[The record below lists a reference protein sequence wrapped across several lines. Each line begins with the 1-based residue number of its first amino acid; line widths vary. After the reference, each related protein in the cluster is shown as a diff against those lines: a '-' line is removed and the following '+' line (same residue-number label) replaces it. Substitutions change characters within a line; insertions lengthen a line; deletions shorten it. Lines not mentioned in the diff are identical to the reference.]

1 MTFPWNKFISN
12 PDKHASSAAI
22 IEQMLTNAAIC
33 LEQDKPERA
42 FETYAEIVKL
52 TLNTS
57 AQYNLGV
64 LYATGQGTGQD
75 LLQAA
80 YWFHQAAV
88 NGDEQAG
95 KLEHKSLM
103 DLVHKD
109 FDQKSPQIIYHE
121 LLQYGELVYPRE
133 SSKDIAVKNLN
144 TLAKY
149 HWNKQQYAEAA
160 KLYRASAQYGD
171 DGEGQNFLAV
181 LYNHGAG
188 VEQNDLAALYWFDRA
203 VDNHFAPAKTDRDG
217 ILNAYR
223 GSLSPSEFY
232 EQMELL
238 AEWCT
243 HGSADVPQD
252 GKKAAHWR
260 SQCKQ

>member
-1 MTFPWNKFISN
+1 MTFPWNKSMSS
-12 PDKHASSAAI
+12 PDKPPSSVAV

-33 LEQDKPERA
+33 LEQHKPEQA
-42 FETYAEIVKL
+42 FQTYMEIVKL
-52 TLNTS
+52 APNIS

-64 LYATGQGTGQD
+64 LYATGQGTEQN

-80 YWFHQAAV
+80 YWFHQAAM

-95 KLEHKSLM
+95 KLEQKSLM
-103 DLVHKD
+103 DLVHKG
-109 FDQKSPQIIYHE
+109 FEQKSSHAIYHE
-121 LLQYGELVYPRE
+121 LLQYGELVCPRE
-133 SSKDIAVKNLN
+133 SSRDIAVKNLDL
-144 TLAKY
+144 LAKY

-160 KLYRASAQYGD
+160 KLFRASAQYGD

-181 LYNHGAG
+181 LYNVGKG

-203 VDNHFAPAKTDRDG
+203 VDNHFAPAQTDRDG
-217 ILNAYR
+217 ILNAYHQNF
-223 GSLSPSEFY
+223 SPAELY
-232 EQMELL
+232 DQMELL

-252 GKKAAHWR
+252 GKKADFWR
-260 SQCKQ
+260 SLCRK

>member
-1 MTFPWNKFISN
+1 MTFPWNKPTSN
-12 PDKHASSAAI
+12 SGKHSGSTVI
-22 IEQMLTNAAIC
+22 IEQMLSNATIC
-33 LEQDKPERA
+33 LEQDAPEQA
-42 FETYAEIVKL
+42 FKTYMEIVKL
-52 TLNTS
+52 TPNTS

-64 LYATGQGTGQD
+64 LYATGQGTEQN
-75 LLQAA
+75 LFQAA

-95 KLEHKSLM
+95 KLEQKSLM
-103 DLVHKD
+103 DLVHKG
-109 FDQKSPQIIYHE
+109 FDQKSPQAIYHE
-121 LLQYGELVYPRE
+121 LIQYSELVYPRE
-133 SSKDIAVKNLN
+133 NGRDIAVKNLN

-149 HWNKQQYAEAA
+149 HWNKQQYTEAA
-160 KLYRASAQYGD
+160 KLFRASAQYGD

-181 LYNHGAG
+181 LYNAG
-188 VEQNDLAALYWFDRA
+188 KGVAQNDLAALYWFDRA
-203 VDNHFAPAKTDRDG
+203 AGNHFAPAQMDRDV

-223 GSLSPSEFY
+223 GSLSSSEFY

-252 GKKAAHWR
+252 GKKASHWR
-260 SQCKQ
+260 SLCKK

>member
-1 MTFPWNKFISN
+1 MTFPWIKST
-12 PDKHASSAAI
+12 PKSDKRNSSAAI

-33 LEQDKPERA
+33 LEQNKPERA
-42 FETYAEIVKL
+42 FSTYTEIVKL
-52 TLNTS
+52 TPNAS

-75 LLQAA
+75 QLQAA
-80 YWFHQAAV
+80 YWFHQAAL

-95 KLEHKSLM
+95 KLERKSLM
-103 DLVHKD
+103 DLVHKG
-109 FDQKSPQIIYHE
+109 FDQKSPHIIYHE

-133 SSKDIAVKNLN
+133 SSRDIAVENLN

-149 HWNKQQYAEAA
+149 HWNKGQYAEAA
-160 KLYRASAQYGD
+160 KLFRASAQFGD

-181 LYNHGAG
+181 LYNNGAG
-188 VEQNDLAALYWFDRA
+188 VEKNDLAALYWFDRA
-203 VDNHFAPAKTDRDG
+203 VDNHFAPAQADRDG
-217 ILNAYR
+217 ILNAYH
-223 GSLSPSEFY
+223 GSLSSTEFY

-260 SQCKQ
+260 SLCGK